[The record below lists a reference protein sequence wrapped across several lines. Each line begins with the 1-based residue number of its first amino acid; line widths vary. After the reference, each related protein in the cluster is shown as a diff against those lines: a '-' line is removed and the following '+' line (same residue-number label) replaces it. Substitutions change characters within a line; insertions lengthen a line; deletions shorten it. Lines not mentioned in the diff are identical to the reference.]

1 MIYNI
6 NTIHSLSG
14 SQVPPSSLKIG
25 IPKND
30 DATLVCK
37 YLILEYE
44 KRIVNND

>member
-14 SQVPPSSLKIG
+14 SQVPPSSLKIS

-30 DATLVCK
+30 EAAFVCK
-37 YLILEYE
+37 
-44 KRIVNND
+44 